1 MTGLLY
7 VVSGPSGAGKSTLIK
22 NALNS
27 LNGFSFS
34 VSYTTRAKRE
44 GEIDGKDYFFV
55 SLETFMKMKENNEF
69 LEWAKVH
76 GNYYATSKSFVERS
90 LQECKGLVL
99 DVDVQ
104 GALNIKSRYPKATY
118 IFILPPSSKDLEE
131 RLIKR
136 GTETEDS
143 IETRLKDAESEI
155 SQIDIFDYILV
166 NYEILEATKQLM
178 SVLVTQQLKKEN
190 FKERDC
196 NFSFFKKGVDF

>member
-55 SLETFMKMKENNEF
+55 SLETFMKMRENNEF

-90 LQECKGLVL
+90 LQECKGVVL

-118 IFILPPSSKDLEE
+118 IFILPPSPKDLEE
-131 RLIKR
+131 RLKKR

-190 FKERDC
+190 FKERDF
-196 NFSFFKKGVDF
+196 NFSFFKKGVMF

>member
-131 RLIKR
+131 RLKKR

-178 SVLVTQQLKKEN
+178 SILVTQQLKKEN
-190 FKERDC
+190 FKERDS
-196 NFSFFKKGVDF
+196 NFSFFKKGVMF

>member
-131 RLIKR
+131 RLKKR

-190 FKERDC
+190 FKERDS
-196 NFSFFKKGVDF
+196 NFSFFKKGVMF